1 MYHET
6 YYAQFFYLDFLL
18 ENVENIIIS
27 YFQNEE
33 KIIEKSGREVIS
45 EIDKKTKFT
54 NLSLKIK
61 EKELDLLNDGEVNVK
76 IKMDYKNG
84 RIAVGKYTTN
94 KKDIMYYK
102 NVFNTKSRLF

>member
-18 ENVENIIIS
+18 ENVEDVIIT

-33 KIIEKSGREVIS
+33 KLIEKSGKEILNT
-45 EIDKKTKFT
+45 IDKKTKFT
-54 NLSLKIK
+54 NLSLKLK
-61 EKELDLLNDGEVNVK
+61 EKELDLLSDGEVNVK

-102 NVFNTKSRLF
+102 NVLNSKTRLF